1 MPSDF
6 LFLILFLSPQCPTQ
20 DPHSRFKIRPP
31 LGCWTLLF
39 WAFFISASLHAHPCM
54 LVSLSSISGPLPSVR
69 LWRGCHTHF
78 RALYHW
84 RIPSLPWQLLSLMLL
99 IQVSHRHTQLS
110 LLQREHIDVPLPLT
124 FGLLRDLA
132 YLVCYLGVQAV
143 ASELL
148 LDSFLSLTS

>member
-20 DPHSRFKIRPP
+20 DPHSCFKIRPP

-84 RIPSLPWQLLSLMLL
+84 RIPSLPWQLLSL
-99 IQVSHRHTQLS
+99 ISRHAVDSGVPQAHPTQPTPKGAHRCPSTTDFWSAARLGLLS
-110 LLQREHIDVPLPLT
+110 LL
-124 FGLLRDLA
+124 
-132 YLVCYLGVQAV
+132 LGCPSRGFRAPP
-143 ASELL
+143 
-148 LDSFLSLTS
+148 